1 MYSGYD
7 LFMWAEAMRLKDS
20 GDRFQTTVFNAIVEN
35 RRQRQHFTT
44 LCPSAGTMQEPF
56 LH

>member
-1 MYSGYD
+1 MYSGYG

-20 GDRFQTTVFNAIVEN
+20 GDGFQTTVFNAIVEN

-44 LCPSAGTMQEPF
+44 LCPSAGTMREPF